1 MGSSRLG
8 YAVIDLETTGLW
20 PSWHDRV
27 VEIAVVLLDA
37 SGRRTGEWSTLAGQS
52 RA

>member
-1 MGSSRLG
+1 MGSSTLG
-8 YAVIDLETTGLW
+8 YAVIDLKTTGLW

-27 VEIAVVLLDA
+27 IEIAVVLLDA
-37 SGRRTGEWSTLAGQS
+37 SGADDRRVEHAGQS